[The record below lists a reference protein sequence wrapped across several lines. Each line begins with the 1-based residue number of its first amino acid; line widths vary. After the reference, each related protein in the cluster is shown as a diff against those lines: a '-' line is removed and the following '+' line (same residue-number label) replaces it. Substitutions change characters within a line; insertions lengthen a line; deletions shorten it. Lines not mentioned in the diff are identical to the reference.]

1 VIRYSGQFNDDS
13 SGVSRPIAGASIYVY
28 RQSDGSLATLGSDAG
43 GTSLANPVQTD
54 TYGDFSFYAAQ
65 GIYDLV
71 YYVGGRAV
79 FRENG
84 VIVGDAI
91 VLTSATADQI
101 ITSDASN
108 VQAALDGLDTDVAAA
123 GADIDEISD
132 WRTAEIRAKVRQ
144 RLKVREEAALAYL
157 PTLTTAGASYYE
169 CCFTERLISTY
180 VGPLLRTAAAVDL
193 GTGAVRVKP
202 FDIQNLRGA
211 AVNVKL
217 DKVYDQA
224 GSARDNVQTTAA
236 NRPVAH
242 EDGTINGHLAITF
255 PQSEAGANR
264 ISDFESPAVSI
275 DRQDFTMFFV
285 MDPTASLKNQVYLR
299 GEIDSTTPGFNL
311 FSLSSGTVVDNGK
324 AGVNFAGTIRQTH
337 KYIPA
342 SPHILTFVGNGTDFD
357 VWIDDV
363 NVTLTNTAATITKLF
378 FGADPTSGFFANFR
392 GGGRLTVNK
401 AVNAADRVAIWQTL
415 RSRYD
420 LSTDYD
426 ATIAISGTSRDVA
439 GQADNAFTR
448 WFYVQKLLTRNFRFF
463 NMAQDG
469 QPQSTALA
477 NFAATIAATYTA
489 TMPWMLILGDF
500 INDIGGLGTT
510 SDPNLLY
517 TNIAGGFLTAARA
530 QGSNVIVG
538 ICTTAHQNSSG
549 VYPRTSA
556 AIEADVLTFNS
567 LVRANSLGFDFVID
581 TAASPGMDSIADTA
595 DITKYLADKLHEQ
608 ALGNFLQA
616 PTSAAGIEAA
626 L

>member
-1 VIRYSGQFNDDS
+1 MTGTRISDMTETTLAAGDLVPVVRTADDTNYKVDI
-13 SGVSRPIAGASIYVY
+13 GTVIAGLSTDVGGLTT
-28 RQSDGSLATLGSDAG
+28 DLAT
-43 GTSLANPVQTD
+43 VQ
-54 TYGDFSFYAAQ
+54 GDVTTAQ
-65 GIYDLV
+65 D
-71 YYVGGRAV
+71 
-79 FRENG
+79 
-84 VIVGDAI
+84 
-91 VLTSATADQI
+91 
-101 ITSDASN
+101 
-108 VQAALDGLDTDVAAA
+108 
-123 GADIDEISD
+123 DID
-132 WRTAEIRAKVRQ
+132 TVGTLAKVNQ
-144 RLKVREEAALAYL
+144 RVKVLEEATLAYL

-180 VGPLLRTAAAVDL
+180 VGPLLRTAATVDL
-193 GTGAVRVKP
+193 GTGAARVKP
-202 FDIQNLRGA
+202 FDIQNARGS

-217 DKVYDQA
+217 DKVYDQS
-224 GSARDNVQTTAA
+224 GNARHNVQTVSA

-264 ISDFESPAVSI
+264 TSDFESPTVSI

-363 NVTLTNTAATITKLF
+363 KATLTNTAATITKLF

-469 QPQSTALA
+469 QAQSTTLT
-477 NFAATIAATYTA
+477 NFANREATTYTA
-489 TMPWMLILGDF
+489 TMPWILILGDF
-500 INDIGGLGTT
+500 INDLGGLGSSSVPATIYNTT
-510 SDPNLLY
+510 
-517 TNIAGGFLTAARA
+517 AGGLLTAARA
-530 QGSNVIVG
+530 LGPNVKVG
-538 ICTTAHQNSSG
+538 ICTTAPQDSTG
-549 VYPRTSA
+549 VYSRTSA
-556 AIEADVLTFNS
+556 AIEADRLTLNA
-567 LVRANSLGFDFVID
+567 LIRANSLGFDFVID
-581 TAASPGMDSIADTA
+581 TAASPGMDVIADA
-595 DITKYLADKLHEQ
+595 SDITKYLADKLHEQ

-616 PTSAAGIEAA
+616 PTSASGIEAA